1 VVAPPMKASGDRDVI
16 LAVIA
21 RANLG
26 APKPPLPDPM
36 EAFSAS
42 ESTDRIS
49 LVREFAEQLRQVSGE
64 THFVE
69 TEAALDGALAEF
81 AESRG
86 LKAGASVDDESSY
99 AVLEAQALFAD
110 TGSAVVIVS
119 DAAKRLTPYLPRT
132 CVVVAHAD
140 QLHAHMTAQGLQ
152 RAFDA
157 ARSGARG
164 EAVIITGPS
173 RTADIEKTIVLG
185 AHGPKT
191 LAVFIVG
198 AQQPE

>member
-1 VVAPPMKASGDRDVI
+1 MKASGDRDHI

-26 APKPPLPDPM
+26 VQKPPLPDTM

-42 ESTDRIS
+42 GAADRNT
-49 LVREFAEQLRQVSGE
+49 LAREFAEQLRQVGGE

-69 TEAALDGALAEF
+69 SDAGLDAALAEF
-81 AESRG
+81 AKSRG
-86 LKAGASVDDESSY
+86 LTAGAGVDDESSY

-119 DAAKRLTPYLPRT
+119 DAARRLTPYLPRT
-132 CVVVAHAD
+132 CIVVAHAD
-140 QLHAHMTAQGLQ
+140 RLHAHMTAKGLQ
-152 RAFDA
+152 TAFDA
-157 ARSGARG
+157 ARSGTRG

-173 RTADIEKTIVLG
+173 RTADIEKVVVLG

-198 AQQPE
+198 AQQPG